1 MMTTSTACLETS
13 VPAFDMTGGGMSS
26 DGMPTMSAM
35 APAVTSTGIHWRRNR
50 QKSCHHQRS
59 KR

>member
-1 MMTTSTACLETS
+1 MMTTSTVSLETS

-26 DGMPTMSAM
+26 DGMPTM